1 LDASIVLYDASAD
14 WTQSTVGEA
23 FVVTESFDV
32 YTASRPSDDRTVA
45 TTREHA
51 SGETSDAG
59 DAGAFDGGSS
69 RSDCGWA
76 EPPASAETQAC
87 VLGGR
92 YRQIGTDGTEIA
104 TGMAVAIDGS
114 TWIVGITDG
123 KFPGQP
129 SGGSDVF
136 LRGYSDRGEI
146 IRTIQ
151 LQDDAAF
158 YLPKI
163 AATTSGSVIV
173 ARTENSDVQN
183 RLVLEAFDLAGSAR
197 WRQVISG
204 PLEVVA
210 LGVDSDPTGGV
221 FVTGWRQ
228 LGGVVDAGTR
238 SGQFFL
244 TRVDAMGRVQWMN
257 EVPSLEQNRYPIE
270 FDGDG
275 LAAWPDGSVLVAGAA
290 FTDLSTYPLGGR
302 VKLTKFAANGE
313 PLWQK
318 VLDSAAFSRFELGT
332 HFALDSAGAIVVGAK
347 VGFKGAVVKLTDA
360 GELVWASELEAPTHL
375 HPEVTTDAAG
385 NVYAAMT
392 VDVITTSNG
401 YDGLGAN
408 PMSKDVF
415 VVGLDAHGA
424 TRWSR
429 QFGAAEDDTVA
440 GLGWHADALYVCGT
454 TLGEL
459 ETSFGASDAFVVEV
473 QP

>member
-1 LDASIVLYDASAD
+1 
-14 WTQSTVGEA
+14 
-23 FVVTESFDV
+23 
-32 YTASRPSDDRTVA
+32 
-45 TTREHA
+45 
-51 SGETSDAG
+51 
-59 DAGAFDGGSS
+59 
-69 RSDCGWA
+69 
-76 EPPASAETQAC
+76 
-87 VLGGR
+87 

-183 RLVLEAFDLAGSAR
+183 RLVLEAFDLAGAAR

-210 LGVDSDPTGGV
+210 LGVGSDPTGGV

-347 VGFKGAVVKLTDA
+347 VGF
-360 GELVWASELEAPTHL
+360 
-375 HPEVTTDAAG
+375 
-385 NVYAAMT
+385 
-392 VDVITTSNG
+392 
-401 YDGLGAN
+401 
-408 PMSKDVF
+408 
-415 VVGLDAHGA
+415 
-424 TRWSR
+424 
-429 QFGAAEDDTVA
+429 
-440 GLGWHADALYVCGT
+440 
-454 TLGEL
+454 
-459 ETSFGASDAFVVEV
+459 
-473 QP
+473 